1 MSQIIIESS
10 NPNDTP
16 AEIEVKLEKAARTI
30 KLQRENKQFTD
41 SFLKAR
47 KTTADRI
54 MTAVFQNMIKEIEQV
69 I

>member
-41 SFLKAR
+41 SFLKVR

-54 MTAVFQNMIKEIEQV
+54 VTAVFQNMIKEIEQV

>member
-10 NPNDTP
+10 NPKDTP

-41 SFLKAR
+41 VFLKS
-47 KTTADRI
+47 KKVSTDK
-54 MTAVFQNMIKEIEQV
+54 AVSAIFQNMIKEIEQV
-69 I
+69 L

>member
-41 SFLKAR
+41 VFLKAR
-47 KTTADRI
+47 KTYTDRI
-54 MTAVFQNMIKEIEQV
+54 VSDIFKNMIKEIEQV
-69 I
+69 F

>member
-16 AEIEVKLEKAARTI
+16 AEIEVKLEKAARTV

-41 SFLKAR
+41 VFLKSKKSQTDKIVSALF
-47 KTTADRI
+47 K
-54 MTAVFQNMIKEIEQV
+54 NMIKEIEQV
-69 I
+69 L

>member
-10 NPNDTP
+10 NPKDTP

-54 MTAVFQNMIKEIEQV
+54 VTAVFQNMIKEIEQV

>member
-16 AEIEVKLEKAARTI
+16 AEIEVKLEKAARTV

-41 SFLKAR
+41 IFLKSKKSQTDKIVSALF
-47 KTTADRI
+47 K
-54 MTAVFQNMIKEIEQV
+54 NMIKEIEQV
-69 I
+69 L

>member
-54 MTAVFQNMIKEIEQV
+54 VTAVFQNMIKEIEQV